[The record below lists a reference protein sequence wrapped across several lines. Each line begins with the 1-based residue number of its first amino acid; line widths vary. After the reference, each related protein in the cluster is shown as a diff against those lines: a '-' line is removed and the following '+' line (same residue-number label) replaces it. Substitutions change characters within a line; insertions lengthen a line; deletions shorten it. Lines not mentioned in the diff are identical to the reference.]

1 MADPE
6 HLSLLPEA
14 HPHELCDSR
23 TSKDTATRSV
33 KLSELDLMG
42 GEQVQ
47 PSKLHVTSLRVLMIL

>member
-33 KLSELDLMG
+33 KLSELDLPG
-42 GEQVQ
+42 
-47 PSKLHVTSLRVLMIL
+47 